1 MSYEFKIAWRYF
13 FSKSKQTVVNR
24 INTFALVMVVI
35 TTTSLFI
42 VLSAFSGLKEFG
54 LSFSNIFDPDFEI
67 LPEKGT
73 YFIVPEETILKLESI
88 PEIIAVAPEIERK
101 VYLSFKDKSQIAILK
116 AVSEKYTSILNI
128 DSLVSLGDWL
138 SFKGPE
144 AVVGFGIAGG
154 LSLGIYDY
162 NNFLNITVPNRN
174 QKGLLNQN
182 FFKTF
187 PTIVSGLYQIN
198 EDLDKKYLFSN
209 LRFGQNLFDLEP
221 NEYSSIILKVVP
233 GTKKKML
240 EKLIKPNFDEAF
252 YLISRAEQNIALY
265 RMLKTENL
273 GVYLIFSLVMIIGLF
288 NVIGSL
294 NMMILDKQRQIKI
307 LYALGATPKGIHNIF
322 MIIGALICGIGGIIG
337 LIIGTSLILFQ
348 SYYPF
353 ILVPGTNIEYP
364 IIFEFKNL
372 LIVLATLMFL
382 GTMSTVW
389 AIRGLSAKKL
399 N

>member
-24 INTFALVMVVI
+24 INRFALIMVVV
-35 TTTSLFI
+35 TTTSLFV

-67 LPEKGT
+67 LPEEGSYLNIT
-73 YFIVPEETILKLESI
+73 EETILKLESI

-116 AVSEKYTSILNI
+116 AVSEKYTSVLNI

-144 AVVGFGIAGG
+144 AVVGFGIAGT

-162 NNFLNITVPNRN
+162 NNFLNITVPRTGL
-174 QKGLLNQN
+174 KGQLNQN

-198 EDLDKKYLFSN
+198 EDLDKKYMFSN
-209 LRFGQNLFDLEP
+209 LKFGQNLFNLESS
-221 NEYSSIILKVVP
+221 EYSSIVLKVVP
-233 GTKKKML
+233 GTKKKIL
-240 EKLIKPNFDEAF
+240 EKQIKSNLDKPFN
-252 YLISRAEQNIALY
+252 LISRAEQNKALY
-265 RMLKTENL
+265 RMLNTENL

-294 NMMILDKQRQIKI
+294 TMMILDKKRQIKI
-307 LYALGATPKGIHNIF
+307 LYALGATQKGIHNIF
-322 MIIGALICGIGGIIG
+322 MIIGILICGIGGTIG
-337 LIIGTSLILFQ
+337 LIIGISIILFQ
-348 SYYPF
+348 SNYPF

-364 IIFEFKNL
+364 VIFELKNV
-372 LIVLATLMFL
+372 LIVVATLMFF
-382 GTMSTVW
+382 GAISTAW
-389 AIRGLSAKKL
+389 ALKGLSKKI

>member
-1 MSYEFKIAWRYF
+1 MSYKFKIAWRYF

-24 INTFALVMVVI
+24 INTFALIMVVI
-35 TTTSLFI
+35 TTTSLFV

-67 LPEKGT
+67 LPEKGP
-73 YFIVPEETILKLESI
+73 YLNIPEETILKLESI

-101 VYLSFKDKSQIAILK
+101 VYLSFKNKSQIAILK
-116 AVSEKYTSILNI
+116 AVSEKYTSVLNI

-144 AVVGFGIAGG
+144 AVVGFGIAGT

-162 NNFLNITVPNRN
+162 NNFLNITVPRTGI
-174 QKGLLNQN
+174 KGQLNQN

-198 EDLDKKYLFSN
+198 EDLDKKYMFSN
-209 LRFGQNLFDLEP
+209 LKFGQNLFNLESS
-221 NEYSSIILKVVP
+221 EYSSIVLKVVP
-233 GTKKKML
+233 GTKKKIL
-240 EKLIKPNFDEAF
+240 EKQIKSNLDKPFN
-252 YLISRAEQNIALY
+252 LISRAEQNKALY
-265 RMLKTENL
+265 RMLNTENL

-294 NMMILDKQRQIKI
+294 TMMILDKKRQIKI
-307 LYALGATPKGIHNIF
+307 LYALGATQKGIHNMF
-322 MIIGALICGIGGIIG
+322 MIIGMLICGIGGTIG
-337 LIIGTSLILFQ
+337 LIIGISLILFQ

-364 IIFEFKNL
+364 VIFELKNV
-372 LIVLATLMFL
+372 LIVVATLMFL
-382 GTMSTVW
+382 GAISTAW
-389 AIRGLSAKKL
+389 ALKGISKKI